1 VTFELDWSLDLS
13 TFVILLRTM
22 LPSGGP
28 PHQQPVSGTVSPT
41 ILPAETKDFLPIAAL
56 DRVAWLHTGEQFIAD
71 GEHVWRVWCQYA
83 TVLVARLPAPE
94 TLPESDDIAGAL
106 LVFPTQQG
114 EQFLHKIMVHPDRRG
129 QGIGTAL
136 MKAALEQAA
145 AAVLLTVDPANAA
158 AVQLYRN
165 FGFEVRQH
173 VRGYYR
179 PHEDRYLMAYS
190 PLSPD
195 TQSSDATQ

>member
-1 VTFELDWSLDLS
+1 MW
-13 TFVILLRTM
+13 
-22 LPSGGP
+22 PSDIHHIDREANNVP
-28 PHQQPVSGTVSPT
+28 LT
-41 ILPAETKDFLPIAAL
+41 ILPAEPKDFLPIAAL
-56 DRVAWLHTGEQFIAD
+56 DRIAWVQTGEPFIAD

-83 TVLVARLPAPE
+83 TVLVARLPQGE
-94 TLPESDDIAGAL
+94 NLRDSGDIAGAL
-106 LVFPTQQG
+106 VVFPTRQG

-129 QGIGTAL
+129 AGIGTAL
-136 MKAALEQAA
+136 MRAALEQAA

-165 FGFEVRQH
+165 FGFEVRKH

-179 PHEDRYLMAYS
+179 EHEDRYLMAYS

-195 TQSSDATQ
+195 QESSDAT